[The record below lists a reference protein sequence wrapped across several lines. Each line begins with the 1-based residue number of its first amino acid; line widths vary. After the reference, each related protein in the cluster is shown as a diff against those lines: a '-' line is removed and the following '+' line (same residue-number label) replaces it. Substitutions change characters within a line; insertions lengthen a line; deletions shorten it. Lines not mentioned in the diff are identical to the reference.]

1 MVCSV
6 ASKRI
11 AETPVR
17 RFIDSLYR
25 RDYASAGP
33 RTRAGQR
40 LARSVLP
47 GRSRPSSPMSA
58 RTWTA

>member
-1 MVCSV
+1 LSMVCSV

-17 RFIDSLYR
+17 RVIDSLYR

-33 RTRAGQR
+33 RPCGCGCGCGAGE
-40 LARSVLP
+40 L
-47 GRSRPSSPMSA
+47 
-58 RTWTA
+58 T